1 MIHEEKLKEQL
12 NELMSDVQDLMVQ
25 MLQLCCDENTQCDGF
40 QECELNKDTRATTG
54 DTLVPIC
61 QRKQCNDQL

>member
-1 MIHEEKLKEQL
+1 
-12 NELMSDVQDLMVQ
+12 MSDVQDLMVQ
-25 MLQLCCDENTQCDGF
+25 MLQLCCDENTQCDSF

-54 DTLVPIC
+54 DTLVGG